1 MNFTDKT
8 KSSLASLTV
17 SLVLLVSAGMTHA
30 STPYSGTP
38 IAIPGTIEA
47 EDYDLGGEGDAYHDT
62 SAGNTGGGYR
72 PAENVDIE
80 ACSDSGGGFNVGWTV
95 AGEWLK
101 YTVDVVASG
110 NYTITTRVATE
121 VATGAFH
128 IEVDGVDVTGS
139 IAVPNTGNWQAWQPV
154 TAVAALTAGQRVVR
168 LVIESGDINI
178 NRFDFALNGPGP
190 AAPTGLQV
198 DSSGDNFVSLSW
210 TASASGSPTSYNVKR
225 ATSSGGPYSIVG
237 TAPAPTVTFTD
248 SVTGG
253 ATYYYVVSGV
263 NANGEGDDSSPA
275 VSATPTLGEP
285 DAPVGLAASP
295 GDNQVALTWGAPAVG
310 SPTSYNVKRS
320 TTSGSG
326 YATITAPGTQI
337 TTSYTDTT
345 AVNGTPYYY
354 VVSAVNAAGEGANS
368 AEADATPNV
377 FTGIYEPFDYP
388 VESPLLNGTSATADG
403 FTSWTCGTA
412 GWILPGLTY
421 SGLPVANN
429 AMRSSAGSRQ
439 FVGLAD
445 PLSTGTKWISFL
457 FKTSVGNSGANINGV
472 YFPNGGTGLFFGMG
486 LNPYSATQGYLGLGS
501 MNTVGT
507 TPQAATLL
515 KQLTLGTYGATYLV
529 VLKIDFDTSGSSD
542 TVTVYINPATNQ
554 PTPGVEPA
562 GTHSTF
568 NVGTITGVGSNV
580 SGGGEIIIDEIRIAN
595 TYTDAVD
602 AIVTPPAAPTGLN
615 ATPGPNQVSLS
626 WTAAA
631 GSPTSYNVKRST
643 ASGGP
648 YTLIATRSAPTVS
661 YTDSILGGTTYFYVV
676 SAVNAIGESADS
688 AYVAAAAILAPPA
701 APGGLSATPGDA
713 QVSLSWSPSSFATSY
728 DVKRASDF
736 GGPYASI
743 GTTTGLTLTDSGL
756 LNARTYFY
764 VVAALGDGGSS
775 PDTSPVS
782 ATPFGPLPL
791 VLTIEPGVGI
801 TWFASSNVTYQVQ
814 WASEDLGT
822 NTVWN
827 NLGSPIIGDDT
838 TITVFEPL
846 APQEAVYQVISY

>member
-1 MNFTDKT
+1 
-8 KSSLASLTV
+8 
-17 SLVLLVSAGMTHA
+17 
-30 STPYSGTP
+30 
-38 IAIPGTIEA
+38 
-47 EDYDLGGEGDAYHDT
+47 
-62 SAGNTGGGYR
+62 
-72 PAENVDIE
+72 
-80 ACSDSGGGFNVGWTV
+80 
-95 AGEWLK
+95 
-101 YTVDVVASG
+101 
-110 NYTITTRVATE
+110 
-121 VATGAFH
+121 
-128 IEVDGVDVTGS
+128 
-139 IAVPNTGNWQAWQPV
+139 
-154 TAVAALTAGQRVVR
+154 
-168 LVIESGDINI
+168 
-178 NRFDFALNGPGP
+178 
-190 AAPTGLQV
+190 
-198 DSSGDNFVSLSW
+198 
-210 TASASGSPTSYNVKR
+210 
-225 ATSSGGPYSIVG
+225 
-237 TAPAPTVTFTD
+237 
-248 SVTGG
+248 
-253 ATYYYVVSGV
+253 
-263 NANGEGDDSSPA
+263 
-275 VSATPTLGEP
+275 
-285 DAPVGLAASP
+285 
-295 GDNQVALTWGAPAVG
+295 
-310 SPTSYNVKRS
+310 
-320 TTSGSG
+320 
-326 YATITAPGTQI
+326 
-337 TTSYTDTT
+337 
-345 AVNGTPYYY
+345 
-354 VVSAVNAAGEGANS
+354 
-368 AEADATPNV
+368 
-377 FTGIYEPFDYP
+377 
-388 VESPLLNGTSATADG
+388 
-403 FTSWTCGTA
+403 
-412 GWILPGLTY
+412 
-421 SGLPVANN
+421 
-429 AMRSSAGSRQ
+429 
-439 FVGLAD
+439 
-445 PLSTGTKWISFL
+445 
-457 FKTSVGNSGANINGV
+457 
-472 YFPNGGTGLFFGMG
+472 MG

-507 TPQAATLL
+507 APQGATSL
-515 KQLTLGTYGATYLV
+515 KQLTLGTYGDTCLV

-562 GTHSTF
+562 GTLSTF
-568 NVGTITGVGSNV
+568 NVGTITGVGVNV
-580 SGGGEIIIDEIRIAN
+580 SGGGEITIDEIRIAN

-688 AYVAAAAILAPPA
+688 AYVAAAGILAPPA

-814 WASEDLGT
+814 WASEDLGA